1 MSSKINWLL
10 QNTAPGSLVAQS
22 WLTKHAISP
31 SLAHRYEQSNW
42 LRKLRSGIYMRTGR
56 EPEWSDAVLCLQNQL
71 SVPVHLAGL
80 TSLTYQGRAHYLQL
94 NRKSIWLYVENKA
107 ILPKWFKE
115 FSGVDWLFLSNHKL
129 SPLGDHY
136 LTDIEIKVDTLKAS
150 VPELAAYELVNAVP
164 AKIAFEH
171 AAELFQGLVN
181 LNPRKVEKLL
191 NASGAVQTNRLYLFL
206 ADYYAHAWAKRIDKT
221 SIDLGSGKRQVVQG
235 GKLDKRYQ
243 ITVPEKFITGES
255 LHG

>member
-22 WLTKHAISP
+22 WLTKHDISP

-42 LRKLRSGIYMRTGR
+42 LHKLRSGIYVRTGR
-56 EPEWSDAVLCLQNQL
+56 EPDWHDAVLCLQNQL

-94 NRKSIWLYVENKA
+94 THKSVWLYVDDKA
-107 ILPKWFKE
+107 ALPKWFKE
-115 FSGVDWLFLSNHKL
+115 FPGVDWLFCSNQKL
-129 SPLGDHY
+129 SPLGEQY
-136 LTDIEIKVDTLKAS
+136 LTDIEIKGNTLKAS

-164 AKIAFEH
+164 AEIAFEH

-191 NASGAVQTNRLYLFL
+191 HASSAVQTNRLYLFL

-221 SIDLGSGKRQVVQG
+221 SIDLGSGNRQVVSG
-235 GKLDKRYQ
+235 GKLDKQYQ
-243 ITVPEKFITGES
+243 ITVPEKFINGES
-255 LHG
+255 SHG